1 MPFYLPCD
9 SRIHA
14 NKLMGWVANETNKHG
29 ATLLLDAK
37 EAGPRAC
44 LNVRVFA
51 CFLMV
56 GMVPPLLSFLR
67 AILEEYGLLLLQLH
81 PNSLLA
87 LAIFQFLFE
96 AFVGVL
102 LLVALF
108 CHYYNVRL
116 ESDGA
121 MAGGFTFRLRDGRGR
136 DYIDI
141 SQKKWDPWHADWC

>member
-1 MPFYLPCD
+1 MLFYLPCD

-96 AFVGVL
+96 SFVGVHPSI
-102 LLVALF
+102 ALF
-108 CHYYNVRL
+108 CHYYNLRL
-116 ESDGA
+116 ESGGA
-121 MAGGFTFRLRDGRGR
+121 MSGRFTFCLHDGRGR
-136 DYIDI
+136 VYINM
-141 SQKKWDPWHADWC
+141 SQKKWDP